1 MGFIILII
9 IVIGLAML
17 FNKLELDG
25 YAFSSSCLAAVL
37 SVIFLA
43 ISLQIHDDRKFIK
56 EHYNDLN
63 IMLTNKIIS
72 SKGISDALEVNN
84 KIECWRDL
92 KSNWFLGTNYSEEF
106 GKPLLKLPDFYSVDS
121 LKVINK

>member
-56 EHYNDLN
+56 EHYDDLN
-63 IMLTNKIIS
+63 VMLAHKVIS
-72 SKGISDALEVNN
+72 SKGISNALEVND
-84 KIECWRDL
+84 KIKYWRGL
-92 KSNWFLGTNYSEEF
+92 KDDWFLGSHYSEEF

>member
-37 SVIFLA
+37 SVLFLV
-43 ISLQIHDDRKFIK
+43 ISSDINDDRKFIK

-92 KSNWFLGTNYSEEF
+92 KSNWFLGTHYSEEF
-106 GKPLLKLPDFYSVDS
+106 GKPLLNLPDFYSVDS

>member
-1 MGFIILII
+1 
-9 IVIGLAML
+9 
-17 FNKLELDG
+17 
-25 YAFSSSCLAAVL
+25 
-37 SVIFLA
+37 
-43 ISLQIHDDRKFIK
+43 
-56 EHYNDLN
+56 
-63 IMLTNKIIS
+63 MLTNKIIS

-106 GKPLLKLPDFYSVDS
+106 GKPLLKLPNFYSITDS